1 MLLEL
6 IFPILIKMLHKRLFW
21 DTKENVHSYA
31 NALPIRQFM
40 ITSGFLI
47 VYQLIEILKFNPLQF
62 PSKRPFLH
70 DLPPPPP
77 GKITR
82 PMNVFNTVNN
92 NIPFSDSLLLQQ
104 HAFFPVPCTL
114 IVPITLSH
122 ACLHYYQSTRFIR
135 YSPSPANI

>member
-62 PSKRPFLH
+62 QASGHSFTTS
-70 DLPPPPP
+70 PPPP

-114 IVPITLSH
+114 IVPNTLSH